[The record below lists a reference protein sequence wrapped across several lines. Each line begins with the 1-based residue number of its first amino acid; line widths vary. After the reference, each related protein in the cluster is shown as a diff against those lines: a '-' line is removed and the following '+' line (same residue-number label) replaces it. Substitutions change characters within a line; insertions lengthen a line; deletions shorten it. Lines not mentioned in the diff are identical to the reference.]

1 MGIIQIAMIGIGA
14 VALALM
20 VKQQKSEYA
29 LYLSLSAVVLILVF
43 SMNRLQ
49 VCLIILLPE
58 SELHILGY
66 FFHYIIRH
74 NTEDLVGRR
83 IQRKL
88 ISILLQCSLDLL
100 CSFHCRF
107 ADPQVQS
114 VRKQLTKLDPGDSSF
129 GKQCSMLLD
138 DCKEMRN
145 PSFLRYNHRFSK
157 QCSAFGSSNVKR
169 ITKFSQISE

>member
-1 MGIIQIAMIGIGA
+1 M
-14 VALALM
+14 
-20 VKQQKSEYA
+20 
-29 LYLSLSAVVLILVF
+29 
-43 SMNRLQ
+43 
-49 VCLIILLPE
+49 CLIILLPE

-66 FFHYIIRH
+66 FFHYIIGH
-74 NTEDLVGRR
+74 NTENLISGR

-88 ISILLQCSLDLL
+88 ISIFLQCSLDLL

-138 DCKEMRN
+138 DRKEMRN

-169 ITKFSQISE
+169 ITKFSQISESHIVLRTCQCIGKAGAIHIKGKMIFPADFAESC